1 VKLAVNAEK
10 PILVPEDLMDKSIKA
25 GFVTTFTQKFF
36 NDYNSMIMKI
46 FLDKMKTFKLD
57 DNC

>member
-1 VKLAVNAEK
+1 MTVA
-10 PILVPEDLMDKSIKA
+10 A

-36 NDYNSMIMKI
+36 NDYNLMIMKI
-46 FLDKMKTFKLD
+46 FLEKMKTFKLD